1 MPRPEVPVRLFI
13 STLSAHVGDLEW
25 EVADASQRGDLRS
38 FQPLSGARKKV
49 VPQRGGGASACRG
62 SAAAA
67 TTIRGRKCRNPEST
81 REELTAANGSGGLA
95 GGGRFG
101 TGRPTAP
108 EARVKGTFRPLCRP
122 AGGEGVNPA
131 EQLQSSRKKSPTR
144 RPDMFLPESD
154 DEFDYILSGSES
166 PSSSSSSE
174 DL

>member
-1 MPRPEVPVRLFI
+1 MGGGRSLPAGRF
-13 STLSAHVGDLEW
+13 TQFSA
-25 EVADASQRGDLRS
+25 AQRS
-38 FQPLSGARKKV
+38 AQKSSP
-49 VPQRGGGASACRG
+49 PQRGGGASACRG

-67 TTIRGRKCRNPEST
+67 TTIRGQKCRNPEST
-81 REELTAANGSGGLA
+81 QEKLTAANGSGRLA

-108 EARVKGTFRPLCRP
+108 EARVKGTFRPLCRLG
-122 AGGEGVNPA
+122 GGEGVNPP
-131 EQLQSSRKKSPTR
+131 SRGAPKFEEKSPTR

-166 PSSSSSSE
+166 PSSSSEDE